1 MLEEKN
7 DNLPNSESTADGNTE
22 STQNNPQ
29 ITENETPE
37 VSLDTTPEVS
47 ESETVVE
54 VVQET
59 SAEEV
64 ETPEAATAEAEIPTE
79 EAEMTEEVVAEAE
92 SETVVEEVQAVSEV
106 EPSQPEIAPETDEVM
121 SAIADVTAA
130 ESEDATIREE
140 VPMLDYES
148 MPMEQLITE
157 LEQLTATDK
166 VMSVRNHVEELKKS
180 FLAKYHH
187 FLDEKREE
195 YYTQNPE
202 TTEDFK
208 YHFPLKGKFDELYSG
223 YRDRINKHF
232 KSLEA
237 GLKANLD
244 ARMAIVEELKNLINP
259 QENIKDT
266 LKHFNELRERWKN
279 CGPIPKDKYNIVWN
293 NYHFHLENFYDY
305 LHLDREAR
313 DFDFK
318 HNLEQKQKIIARVE
332 ELLHVDDIMH
342 AFRELQDLHRIWKEE
357 IGPVSRE
364 HREELWVQF
373 SELTK
378 KMHEK
383 REAWFDRFRAAE
395 EDNLKRKN
403 EIIAQIEALAEQ
415 KANNHSGWS
424 ALVTQVEAHR
434 NAFFATGKVP
444 AEVSEETWT
453 KFKNAVRNF
462 NVLKNGF
469 YKDIKKDQNHN
480 MSLKQALV
488 ARAQE
493 LQDSN
498 DFEATAQILKQIQEE
513 WKTIGHVPRKF
524 SDQLWTE
531 FRAACNHFFERAKEN
546 RNSASA
552 EEVEAFEKKKEY
564 LETMRSFEMTGHHK
578 NDLDAIKAHI
588 ENWKSFGKVPPARRH
603 IEGKFNKILDAL
615 FEKLSASKKETDMAR
630 FTSRVESINDGGRK
644 LENEK
649 VFITRKID
657 ELQNEIFQ
665 LENNIQF
672 FNSKND
678 KKENPIVVEVRK
690 NIAKHRESLD
700 VWKEKLKQLRQ
711 LKSE

>member
-7 DNLPNSESTADGNTE
+7 DNLPTPESTADGNTE

-37 VSLDTTPEVS
+37 VSTDITEVVS
-47 ESETVVE
+47 ESEAIVE
-54 VVQET
+54 VVEET

-64 ETPEAATAEAEIPTE
+64 EMPEAATSESEIPAQEAEISEEIVTE
-79 EAEMTEEVVAEAE
+79 PEAE
-92 SETVVEEVQAVSEV
+92 TVIEEVQTVTEV
-106 EPSQPEIAPETDEVM
+106 EPSQPEIAPETDDVM

-148 MPMEQLITE
+148 MPMEQLISE

-180 FLAKYHH
+180 FLAKYYH

-195 YYTQNPE
+195 YYAQNPD

-208 YHFPLKGKFDELYSG
+208 YHFPLKSKFDELYSS

-232 KSLEA
+232 KSLES

-244 ARMAIVEELKNLINP
+244 ARMAIVEELKHLINP

-266 LKHFNELRERWKN
+266 LKHFNDLRERWKN

-318 HNLEQKQKIIARVE
+318 HNLEQKQKIITRVE
-332 ELLHVDDIMH
+332 ELLHLDDIML

-364 HREELWVQF
+364 HREELWTKF

-378 KMHEK
+378 QMHEK
-383 REAWFDRFRAAE
+383 REAWFGRFRAAE
-395 EDNLKRKN
+395 EDNLKSKN

-424 ALVTQVEAHR
+424 ALVTQVEALR
-434 NAFFATGKVP
+434 NNFFATGKVP
-444 AEVSEETWT
+444 AEVSEETWA

-488 ARAQE
+488 AKAQE

-513 WKTIGHVPRKF
+513 WKTIGHVPRKY

-552 EEVEAFEKKKEY
+552 EEVEAFEKKKAY
-564 LETMRSFEMTGHHK
+564 LETLRSFEMTGHHK

-588 ENWKSFGKVPPARRH
+588 ENWKSIGKVPPARRH
-603 IEGKFNKILDAL
+603 VEGKFNKILDAL

-630 FTSRVESINDGGRK
+630 FASRVESINDDGRK
-644 LENEK
+644 LESEK
-649 VFITRKID
+649 VFITRKIE

>member
-1 MLEEKN
+1 MLEENN
-7 DNLPNSESTADGNTE
+7 DNLPNPESKADGNPETVQEITQNPEVTSMPSEATE
-22 STQNNPQ
+22 SVAVAAAANDVAE
-29 ITENETPE
+29 TETA
-37 VSLDTTPEVS
+37 S
-47 ESETVVE
+47 EMTEDDAEPVPVE
-54 VVQET
+54 VVL
-59 SAEEV
+59 
-64 ETPEAATAEAEIPTE
+64 EAEIAVE
-79 EAEMTEEVVAEAE
+79 ENNSAPGIAAENTAVDTPA
-92 SETVVEEVQAVSEV
+92 SETEQ
-106 EPSQPEIAPETDEVM
+106 VM
-121 SAIADVTAA
+121 SALADVTAA

-140 VPMLDYES
+140 IPMQDYES
-148 MPMEQLITE
+148 MPMDRLVSE
-157 LEQLTATDK
+157 LEELTATDK

-195 YYTQNPE
+195 FYAQNPE

-208 YHFPLKGKFDELYSG
+208 YHFPLKNKFDQLYSA

-237 GLKANLD
+237 GLKSNLE

-259 QENIKDT
+259 QENIKDA
-266 LKHFNELRERWKN
+266 LKHFNDLRERWKN

-313 DFDFK
+313 DIEFK

-332 ELLHVDDIMH
+332 ELLHLDDIMY
-342 AFRELQDLHRIWKEE
+342 AFRELQDLHRIWKED

-364 HREELWVQF
+364 HREELWNQF

-383 REAWFDRFRAAE
+383 REAWFERFRAAE
-395 EDNLKRKN
+395 EDNLKRKK
-403 EIIAQIEALAEQ
+403 EIIAQITSLAEQ
-415 KANNHSGWS
+415 KANNHAGWT
-424 ALVTQVEAHR
+424 ALVQQVEQLR

-444 AEVSEETWT
+444 AEVSEETWSE
-453 KFKNAVRNF
+453 FKNAVRNF
-462 NVLKNGF
+462 NLVKNGF

-480 MSLKQALV
+480 LNLKQALV

-513 WKTIGHVPRKF
+513 WKTIGHVPRKY

-531 FRAACNHFFERAKEN
+531 FRAACNHFFERAKEQ
-546 RNSASA
+546 RNSATS
-552 EEVEAFEKKKEY
+552 EELEAFEKKKEY
-564 LETMRSFEMTGHHK
+564 LESLRSFEMTGHHK

-588 ENWKSFGKVPPARRH
+588 ENWKSFGKVPASRRH

-615 FEKLSASKKETDMAR
+615 FEKLSASKKENDMAR
-630 FTSRVESINDGGRK
+630 FAHRVETIHDDGRK
-644 LENEK
+644 IENEK
-649 VFITRKID
+649 VFISRKID

-672 FNSKND
+672 FNSKD
-678 KKENPIVVEVRK
+678 AKKENPIVTEVRK
-690 NIAKHRESLD
+690 SIAKHRESLE